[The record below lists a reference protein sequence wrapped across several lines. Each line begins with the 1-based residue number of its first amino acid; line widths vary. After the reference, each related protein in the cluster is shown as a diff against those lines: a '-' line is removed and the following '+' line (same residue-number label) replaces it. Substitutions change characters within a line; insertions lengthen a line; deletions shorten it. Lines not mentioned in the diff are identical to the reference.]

1 MRGKKRWWKCIKK
14 MQDYYVNLKSKLNK
28 QNVGRGGKKAAL
40 GGPTAAVTGLY
51 LRRLHL
57 TNLISRHP

>member
-14 MQDYYVNLKSKLNK
+14 MQDYYVNLKSKLNN
-28 QNVGRGGKKAAL
+28 QNLGRGRKKAAL
-40 GGPTAAVTGLY
+40 GGPTAAVTRLY